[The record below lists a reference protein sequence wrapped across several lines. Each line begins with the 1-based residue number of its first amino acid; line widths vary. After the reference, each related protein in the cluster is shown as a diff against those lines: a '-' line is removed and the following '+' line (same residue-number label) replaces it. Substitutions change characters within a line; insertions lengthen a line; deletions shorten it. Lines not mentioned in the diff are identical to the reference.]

1 MQLKYNN
8 IQLTLKKTKKNNN
21 THTHTNVTCTL
32 QKREIGAPLISGTL
46 SICGSFTRRNRV

>member
-8 IQLTLKKTKKNNN
+8 IQLTFKKNKNNN

-32 QKREIGAPLISGTL
+32 QKRKIGAPLISSTL
-46 SICGSFTRRNRV
+46 SICGSFTRRNCV